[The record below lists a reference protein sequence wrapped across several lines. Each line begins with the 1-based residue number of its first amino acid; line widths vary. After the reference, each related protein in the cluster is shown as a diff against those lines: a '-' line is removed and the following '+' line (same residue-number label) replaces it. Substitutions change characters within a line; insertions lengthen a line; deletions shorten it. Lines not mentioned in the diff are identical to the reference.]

1 MVDLYQQHS
10 LPLTATKMTVN
21 AEPSNTN
28 AAHASVLTPSEAIP
42 EDAMH
47 IKGPDLNN
55 AITLQD
61 LLESYEKIG
70 FQATGLAKAIKIIE
84 NMVCRLRNSP
94 HGVLTFRC
102 FERGEHAAIQKN
114 R

>member
-1 MVDLYQQHS
+1 
-10 LPLTATKMTVN
+10 MTTT
-21 AEPSNTN
+21 ESSTTN

-42 EDAMH
+42 DDALH
-47 IKGPDLNN
+47 IKGPDFNN

-70 FQATGLAKAIKIIE
+70 FQATGLAKAIQIIE
-84 NMVCRLRNSP
+84 NMVCLPALPLAPWSDI
-94 HGVLTFRC
+94 LTACSSRDKPA
-102 FERGEHAAIQKN
+102 RTRKN